1 MTYERAQEKIKDVC
15 SIWRTCSTPCDDCY
29 KFNRLLGMIEE
40 QYVSIETA
48 KLLKEKRFNEDCI
61 FMYDLDGGFKVA
73 SIVSGATLNNQC
85 LYKEQ
90 FSAPT
95 QQMAMRWLREVHDI
109 KIMIRPYVDG
119 TYSYE
124 ILNGFWYVN
133 FDSHEDAAEAAIK
146 YCLENLI

>member
-1 MTYERAQEKIKDVC
+1 
-15 SIWRTCSTPCDDCY
+15 
-29 KFNRLLGMIEE
+29 MIQE
-40 QYVSIETA
+40 QYVTFEVA
-48 KLLKEKRFNEDCI
+48 KLLKEKDFNEEVRTY
-61 FMYDLDGGFKVA
+61 YDEFGKEHDLSDDFSDIKNTDIDAYPEFADSLDFHC
-73 SIVSGATLNNQC
+73 TR
-85 LYKEQ
+85 
-90 FSAPT
+90 PT

-133 FDSHEDAAEAAIK
+133 FDSYEDAAEAAIK